1 MLKILKLKLYKQI
14 SNCIIGYEHFNDNI
28 NQVEFFMMT
37 LKLVHST
44 MYTFY
49 ILVILFLKTFVLVN
63 VTFGW
68 MHDSY
73 A

>member
-1 MLKILKLKLYKQI
+1 MLKILKLKLYKKN

-28 NQVEFFMMT
+28 SQVEFFMMT

-49 ILVILFLKTFVLVN
+49 ILVILFL
-63 VTFGW
+63 
-68 MHDSY
+68 
-73 A
+73 